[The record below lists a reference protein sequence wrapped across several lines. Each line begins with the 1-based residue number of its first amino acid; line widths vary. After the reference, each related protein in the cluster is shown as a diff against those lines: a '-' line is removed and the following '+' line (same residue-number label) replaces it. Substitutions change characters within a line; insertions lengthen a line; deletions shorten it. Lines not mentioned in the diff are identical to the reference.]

1 MTKILVGTA
10 SWTDRSLVQAGW
22 YPKGVSSAEDRLRYY
37 ADHFS
42 LVEVDSTY
50 YFLPT
55 DQAVNAWRERTPAGF
70 TFDLKAFSLL
80 TQHPTDPK
88 SMPAG
93 MAPAGK
99 GRVYLSHLDQDAV
112 DDVWD
117 RFVDSLHPLHK
128 AHKLGAVL
136 FQFPPWFSIKRANK
150 DYIVECKERAR
161 PLRISVEL
169 RHASWF
175 TEANREET
183 LTFFRKHRIPL
194 VSVDTPQGARSSV
207 PPLDE
212 STSGRLAVVRLHGRG
227 RARPGLS
234 RQAAAG
240 EYRYPP
246 SVLQK
251 WVPIVERLAD
261 QAQTVHIVFRN
272 AYKDYAVRNAAQFQR
287 MLEESGLLRAA

>member
-1 MTKILVGTA
+1 MQ
-10 SWTDRSLVQAGW
+10 SGW
-22 YPKGVSSAEDRLRYY
+22 YPKGVTSAEERLHFY
-37 ADHFS
+37 ARQFP
-42 LVEVDSTY
+42 LVEVGSTY

-55 DQAVNAWRERTPAGF
+55 DQAVNAWRERTPSGF

-88 SMPAG
+88 SLPAG

-99 GRVYLSHLDQDAV
+99 GRVYLSHLDPAAV

-117 RFVDSLHPLHK
+117 AFVDSLHPLHR
-128 AHKLGAVL
+128 AHKLGAAL

-161 PLRISVEL
+161 PLPISVEL

-175 TEANREET
+175 TESNRDET
-183 LTFFRKHRIPL
+183 MAYFRKHRIPL
-194 VSVDTPQGARSSV
+194 VSVDTPQGGRSSV

-212 STSGRLAVVRLHGRG
+212 STSRRLAVVRLHGRG
-227 RARPGLS
+227 RPRPGLS

-246 SVLQK
+246 SVLRT

-261 QAQTVHIVFRN
+261 QAQTVHVVFRN
-272 AYKDYAVRNAAQFQR
+272 AYKDHAVRNAAQFEQ
-287 MLEESGLLRAA
+287 MLEESGLLAA